1 VNTEQ
6 LVIRDLAQRES
17 RAFYTGGDAILD
29 AYEAALDTAVYLR
42 QVIEEMTIG
51 DGSLDRKEEPH
62 HRAARTRAD
71 DEQTMPDSPQ

>member
-42 QVIEEMTIG
+42 QVIE
-51 DGSLDRKEEPH
+51 DGSLDSKEEPH

-71 DEQTMPDSPQ
+71 DEQAFG